1 MNKQSTLLILGIFL
15 IMACNVKRKTTNNI
29 SAPPNSAKTLIS
41 IVDANDKSPDWLSL
55 KGKIN
60 LEKDGQQIKFSADIR
75 IRKDS
80 AIWMSVR
87 GPFGIELFRAVLS
100 PDSIFYMNISKSTF
114 CKQSISYLHQQIK
127 TEISFQQIQEIFFGT
142 PSIKKAK
149 YSFLESEKGYII
161 SAEDKTKGTIS
172 FNVDKENF
180 RIIEGNYFKNKDEYF
195 KFNLT
200 DYALT
205 ETNFII
211 PKNLLLD
218 VRASDK
224 FLAELNYSKITANKE
239 LKMNFSIP
247 KRYVEVQ

>member
-1 MNKQSTLLILGIFL
+1 MNKQSALLILGIFF

-29 SAPPNSAKTLIS
+29 STPLNSAKALIS
-41 IVDANDKSPDWLSL
+41 RVDANDKFPDWLSL

-60 LEKDGQQIKFSADIR
+60 LEKEGQKTSLSTDIR
-75 IRKDS
+75 IRRDS
-80 AIWMSVR
+80 AIWMSAK
-87 GPFGIELFRAVLS
+87 GPFGIELFRAVLT
-100 PDSIFYMNISKSTF
+100 PDSIFYMNISKFTF
-114 CKQSISYLHQQIK
+114 SKQPISYLHQQIK
-127 TEISFQQIQEIFFGT
+127 TEISFQQIQKMFFGT

-161 SAEDKTKGTIS
+161 SAKDKTKGTIS

-180 RIIEGNYFKNKDEYF
+180 RIVEGNYFKNKDEYF

-211 PKNLLLD
+211 PKNLFLNI
-218 VRASDK
+218 RASDK